1 MGKRE
6 HVSNRNQMIGQVE
19 TLSNRSYPEVCTI
32 KRFPSIF
39 HAKWPK
45 IMQFHILCH
54 KFGCFNEVVIFR
66 SIKFCFAEW
75 VRVEVTKIGNSFFP
89 ILAFLITGLNTPKLK
104 WSIFMPKMNRRE
116 VNF

>member
-39 HAKWPK
+39 LAKWPK
-45 IMQFHILCH
+45 IKEFPIFVINLAVY
-54 KFGCFNEVVIFR
+54 EVVIFR

-75 VRVEVTKIGNSFFP
+75 VRVKVT
-89 ILAFLITGLNTPKLK
+89 
-104 WSIFMPKMNRRE
+104 
-116 VNF
+116 